1 MLFLTTNRN
10 ISPLTAKLY
19 QRKAAILLM
28 CVHWSQVVLT
38 NHIQNSGFSGT
49 FSSQKTTENLKGFQK
64 LGKQWQVAKLLF
76 EVLCKS
82 WVLRALSETPFTN
95 YQTIVLD
102 ICQNV
107 FKSMDKSMDKWVIDA
122 PQNFGVLLL
131 TDYSLSTSNTQRVIS
146 CLLINYPF
154 MSLIIDHWLVM
165 FGIENN
171 VKTVDFL
178 HDIHVIRGLSWKCH
192 SSWTPFD

>member
-1 MLFLTTNRN
+1 MCTDPKLCLQITYKIQVFQGPFLHKRQQKIWRAFKNWGNNGRSLNCFLRYCVKAEFWGLFSQYN
-10 ISPLTAKLY
+10 IIT
-19 QRKAAILLM
+19 
-28 CVHWSQVVLT
+28 
-38 NHIQNSGFSGT
+38 
-49 FSSQKTTENLKGFQK
+49 
-64 LGKQWQVAKLLF
+64 VATDI
-76 EVLCKS
+76 V
-82 WVLRALSETPFTN
+82 SETPFTN

-154 MSLIIDHWLVM
+154 MSLIID
-165 FGIENN
+165 
-171 VKTVDFL
+171 
-178 HDIHVIRGLSWKCH
+178 
-192 SSWTPFD
+192 